1 MTRRV
6 DPARSRPA
14 RLLWGLATVVL
25 FGLSVSPSVA
35 SAATPTVFAYPAPGS
50 KLAAPE
56 TQITFRG
63 VPASQLGAISV
74 TGSSSGAHP
83 GTIEADSDGQGGSF
97 IPSSPFTPGEV
108 VTISTG
114 LNVSGATNGTFTFT
128 VEQPT
133 GGILPPG
140 SRTVPP
146 RVSGDVDFFQSRPD
160 LQPPAVRIT
169 QGRPIGHDIFL
180 TPMRGPVQW
189 GPMIVDPAGN
199 LVWFL
204 PLSGSQE
211 EAANLRVQ
219 QYQGQPVLTW
229 WQGFQNAGLGKGE
242 DVIYDDHYRQ
252 IGTVQAGNG
261 LTADLHEFTIT
272 PQGTALITAYRL
284 VHWPIGSNPN
294 GLVFDGVVQEIDIPT
309 GLVLFQWDSLD
320 HVSLADSYVRAPTKL
335 RPYDYFHINSVQ
347 QAADGNLIVSA
358 RNTWTVYDVD
368 HRTGKVIWTLGG
380 KHSDFK
386 MGPGT
391 TTAYQ
396 HHVRSWP
403 GGVFTIF
410 DNGTAHHG
418 HAQSRA
424 IIERVDSVKRTTTL
438 VRSLTHSPRL
448 LSSFEGS
455 VEPLAH
461 GNTFVGWG
469 ALPYFTQFGAKGK
482 QIYDGRFVD
491 ENSSYRAYR
500 SAWSAQPD
508 TPPALAVSASGDGS
522 AHLYASW
529 NGATDLTGWRVLA
542 GPRPGALAPVGSANR
557 AGFETQIVV
566 HSGEPYFAVQALG
579 GSNVLATS
587 PVQQLPPH
595 LAIFGRS
602 AFVSGGW
609 VGAVPVSCSA
619 PQPCQTTTR
628 ITVGRDTVARTEPV
642 TIPPGGDGLVHFKL
656 TGAAHAALMHARNH
670 RLRVRVTA
678 TDPSGIGGTTVV
690 TLIPFYTRG
699 HAPNRSVT
707 QSPTVQ
713 LVGLTD
719 FVFNDATGGIL
730 VGCSADLPCA
740 ARTTLSVGK
749 TTIARTG
756 PEFVGAKQ
764 LGYLSFSLTPAGRTM
779 LARAPGNQLGA
790 RITVTN
796 GHDTASGVIALV
808 SYR

>member
-1 MTRRV
+1 MKPHV
-6 DPARSRPA
+6 DPTRARPV
-14 RLLWGLATVVL
+14 RLLWGLATAVL
-25 FGLSVSPSVA
+25 VGLSLSPGVA
-35 SAATPTVFAYPAPGS
+35 SAATPTVFAYPVPGS
-50 KLAAPE
+50 HLAAPE

-63 VPASQLGAISV
+63 VPASQLGPIHV

-83 GTIEADSDGQGGSF
+83 GTIEADSDGRGGSF

-108 VTISTG
+108 VTVNTG

-128 VEQPT
+128 IEQPT

-146 RVSGDVDFFQSRPD
+146 RVSGDIDLFRSRPD
-160 LQPPAVRIT
+160 LQPAAVRILH
-169 QGRPIGHDIFL
+169 GRPIGHDIFL

-189 GPMIVDPAGN
+189 GPMIVDPAGH

-204 PLSGSQE
+204 PLSGSEE

-242 DVIYDDHYRQ
+242 DVIYDNHYRQ
-252 IGTVQAGNG
+252 IATVQAGNG
-261 LTADLHEFTIT
+261 LVADLHEFTIT

-284 VHWPIGSNPN
+284 VHWPIGSNPS

-320 HVSLADSYVRAPTKL
+320 HVSLADSYVGAPTKQ

-358 RNTWTVYDVD
+358 RNTWSVYDVD
-368 HRTGKVIWTLGG
+368 HRTGNVVWTLGG

-391 TTAYQ
+391 STSYQ

-403 GGVFTIF
+403 GGIFTIF

-418 HAQSRA
+418 HAQSRG
-424 IIERVDSVKRTTTL
+424 IIERVDPVKRTATL
-438 VRSLTHSPRL
+438 VRAFTHFPQL

-455 VEPLAH
+455 VQPVAH
-461 GNTFVGWG
+461 GNTFIGWG

-500 SAWSAQPD
+500 SSWSAQPD
-508 TPPALAVSASGDGS
+508 SPPALAVSASGDGS

-529 NGATDLTGWRVLA
+529 NGATNLTGWRVLA
-542 GPRPGALAPVGSANR
+542 GPRPNALVPVGSANR
-557 AGFETQIVV
+557 RGFETQIVV

-579 GSNVLATS
+579 GKNVLATS
-587 PVQQLPPH
+587 PVQPLPSH
-595 LAIFGRS
+595 VGIFGQS

-609 VGAVPVSCSA
+609 VGAVPMSCSA
-619 PQPCQTTTR
+619 PQPCHIATR
-628 ITVGRDTVARTEPV
+628 ITVGPADLAKAAPLA
-642 TIPPGGDGLVHFKL
+642 IKAGGHALVHFTL
-656 TGAAHAALMHARNH
+656 TGAGHKALMRARNH

-678 TDPSGIGGTTVV
+678 TDPSGIGGSTVV
-690 TLIPFYTRG
+690 TLIPFYTSGRG
-699 HAPNRSVT
+699 PKRSASQSRSV
-707 QSPTVQ
+707 QI
-713 LVGLTD
+713 VGLTD
-719 FVFNDATGGIL
+719 FVFDGRTGGIL
-730 VGCSADLPCA
+730 VNCSADVPCA

-779 LARAPGNQLGA
+779 LARALGNHLGA
-790 RITVTN
+790 RLTVNN
-796 GHDTASGVIALV
+796 GRDTASAVIALA
-808 SYR
+808 SFS